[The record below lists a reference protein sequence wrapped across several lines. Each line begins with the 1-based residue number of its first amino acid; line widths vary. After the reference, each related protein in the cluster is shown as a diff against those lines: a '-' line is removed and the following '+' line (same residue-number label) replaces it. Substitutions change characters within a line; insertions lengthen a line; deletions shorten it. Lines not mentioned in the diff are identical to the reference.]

1 MDFLQLPFRL
11 LNGNGI
17 YVLDKKKQK
26 ANIVMDS
33 KFDVLD
39 KNHELTTLSGLV
51 LPLRNIQ
58 MKGVSN
64 N

>member
-1 MDFLQLPFRL
+1 MAMAFMSL
-11 LNGNGI
+11 I
-17 YVLDKKKQK
+17 KKKKQK
-26 ANIVMDS
+26 ANIIMDS